1 MRMFPAAAAL
11 LLTALAAPAAP
22 AQQPMQALSIPDTAD
37 TPWPGGPMTL
47 DVDASDIARGVF
59 RVNQTVPLAPGT
71 RRITLLYPE
80 WEPGHHAP
88 RGPISQIVD
97 LHFSVGGQPVA
108 WRRDPV
114 ELYAFHIDLPEGA
127 RELAIRF
134 LHPPPLQP
142 SEGRVMVSDEIL
154 ALQWEHVSFYP
165 AGHNVQRLRVRPS
178 ATFPAGWRAGTALDG
193 QTADGGRVS
202 WAETD
207 YETLVDSP
215 VFAGQ
220 HVRRWVLGKGLAL
233 TGFAQRPELLGA
245 RIEDMANLVA
255 LGDEALALFGKPPFD
270 RYEFLVALTDALG
283 VSGIEHRRSA
293 EIRLEPGSLAD
304 WKNFDWNRNVIA
316 HELVHAWNGKYRVPE
331 GLLTPDFRQPMRG
344 NLLWLYEG
352 QTQFWG
358 HVLSARSGVQAKEV
372 VLGMIASQAGSY
384 AEQPGRSWRSLEDTG
399 FDPVFAARRPKPYA
413 SLARGEDYYNEGL
426 LVWLE
431 ADQIIRSGTRGV
443 RGLDDFARAFFAVEP
458 QGPRYRA
465 YDFAEVARSLNSVYA
480 WDWETF
486 LRRRFEEPGQP
497 PPLAGIERGG
507 YRLIWKPEPNPYDLA
522 RMADS
527 GRLELTHSLGITLD
541 RDGNVSAPQWGSP
554 AVNAGIVTGARVVAV
569 NGVAYSHA
577 AMRAGIAAA
586 QASGSPIELLVRR
599 GSRFSTVA
607 VNWTGGL
614 RWPWLE
620 RAGGIGLAG
629 LDRLLA
635 SRRNPGGR

>member
-1 MRMFPAAAAL
+1 MRMIPAAAAL
-11 LLTALAAPAAP
+11 LLMALSAPPAP
-22 AQQPMQALSIPDTAD
+22 AQPAGTLIPIPETRD
-37 TPWPGGPMTL
+37 TPWPGGPMVL
-47 DVDASDIARGVF
+47 DVDASDIVRGVF
-59 RVNQTVPLAPGT
+59 RVTQTVPLAPGT
-71 RRITLLYPE
+71 RQITLLYPE

-88 RGPISQIVD
+88 RGPITQIVD
-97 LHFSVGGQPVA
+97 LHFTVGGQPVP

-114 ELYAFHIDLPEGA
+114 EHYAFHVDLPEGA
-127 RELAIRF
+127 SELGIRF
-134 LHPPPLQP
+134 LHTPPLQP

-165 AGHNVQRLRVRPS
+165 AGHSVQRLRVRPS
-178 ATFPAGWRAGTALDG
+178 ATFPAGWRAGSALDVPSAAG
-193 QTADGGRVS
+193 NRIN

-220 HVRRWVLGKGLAL
+220 HVRRWVLGGGIAL
-233 TGFAQRPELLGA
+233 TGFAQRPELLSA
-245 RIEDMANLVA
+245 RMEDMANLVA
-255 LGDEALALFGKPPFD
+255 LGEEATALFGPPPFD
-270 RYEFLVALTDALG
+270 RYEFLVALTDSLG
-283 VSGIEHRRSA
+283 VSGIEHRRST
-293 EIRLEPGSLAD
+293 EIRLEPGNFAD

-358 HVLSARSGVQAKEV
+358 HVLSARSGVQAKDV
-372 VLGMIASQAGSY
+372 VLGMIASQAGAY
-384 AEQPGRSWRSLEDTG
+384 AEQPGRGWRSLEDTG

-431 ADQIIRSGTRGV
+431 ADQIIRAGTRGS
-443 RGLDDFARAFFAVEP
+443 RGLDDFARIFFARG
-458 QGPRYRA
+458 QDGTRYRP
-465 YDFAEVARSLNSVYA
+465 YDFAEVARTLNGVYA
-480 WDWETF
+480 HDWETF
-486 LRRRFEEPGQP
+486 LRRKFEEPGQP

-507 YRLIWKPEPNPYDLA
+507 YRLVWKEEPNPYDRA
-522 RMADS
+522 RMADT

-541 RDGNVSAPQWGSP
+541 AQGDVSAPQWGSA
-554 AVNAGIVTGARVVAV
+554 AVNAGIVTGARIVAV
-569 NGVAYSHA
+569 NGMAYSHQ
-577 AMRAGIAAA
+577 AMRAEISAAK
-586 QASGSPIELLVRR
+586 ASGRPLDLLVRR
-599 GSRFSTVA
+599 GTRFATVP
-607 VNWTGGL
+607 VSWTGGL

-620 RAGGIGLAG
+620 RSSSMGLAG

-635 SRRNPGGR
+635 PKRSGSAR